1 MSQKPKI
8 AEDATM
14 SVGSGAVPS
23 LTNPTDAYALQ
34 KDRYKKNMTKML
46 RRRKPKLWHHQD

>member
-1 MSQKPKI
+1 MSKKI
-8 AEDATM
+8 VKEDGAAM

-34 KDRYKKNMTKML
+34 KDRYKKSMMSKVLL
-46 RRRKPKLWHHQD
+46 RRKKPK

>member
-1 MSQKPKI
+1 MSQKPKV

-46 RRRKPKLWHHQD
+46 RRRKPKL

>member
-1 MSQKPKI
+1 MSQKSKV

-14 SVGSGAVPS
+14 SVGGGSVPS

-34 KDRYKKNMTKML
+34 VNRYKKNMTKML
-46 RRRKPKLWHHQD
+46 RRRKPKL